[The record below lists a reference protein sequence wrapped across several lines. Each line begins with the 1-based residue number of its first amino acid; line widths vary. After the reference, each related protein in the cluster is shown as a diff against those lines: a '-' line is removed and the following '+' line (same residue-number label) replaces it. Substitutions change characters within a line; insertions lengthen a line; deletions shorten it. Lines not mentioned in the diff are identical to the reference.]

1 MEYAAIH
8 HREAI
13 AARQVRGNLHC
24 SCPTMKSARWLFHY
38 YFALSVVWAF
48 GWAESAVLGDTIVD
62 LRENDF
68 LVPSF
73 TIAEL
78 KSGSRAND
86 LLNVLTT
93 TGLFSV
99 VVETEKDK
107 SDLSTV
113 RQTAFS
119 GLCECLPNGPKIL
132 TRVPGVDAALLADG
146 TTRTTLATATVG
158 TTPLSLPF
166 KELQE
171 AGCGA
176 ATLQA
181 MDTLRD
187 QVAWVSHTFQQAL
200 DKVILNQIKKEDHDG
215 ALLERTDGKTFM
227 TLSSIVKAAQNLEHF
242 HVYKKSSES
251 LGSTPSLDIHTD
263 AGLYLAFVPGM
274 SCDTVHQDD
283 SNDFFVRATD
293 GLLHRAR
300 FPQGSVGIMMG
311 AGAENWLRL
320 PPTLS
325 LRATRHAVSMN
336 AGNTRAWYGMS
347 KYCRIGLK
355 C

>member
-1 MEYAAIH
+1 MESAAIH
-8 HREAI
+8 NQHTRL
-13 AARQVRGNLHC
+13 QQSVRGNLYC
-24 SCPTMKSARWLFHY
+24 SGPTMKSARCLFHY
-38 YFALSVVWAF
+38 FYALSIVLAN
-48 GWAESAVLGDTIVD
+48 GWAEGAVLGDPTMD
-62 LRENDF
+62 PSENDF
-68 LVPSF
+68 LVPGF

-78 KSGSRAND
+78 ESGSRAND

-107 SDLSTV
+107 ADLATI
-113 RQTAFS
+113 RQSAFS
-119 GLCECLPNGPKIL
+119 GLCACLPNDPNIL

-158 TTPLSLPF
+158 TTPLALPF
-166 KELQE
+166 KELQQ
-171 AGCGA
+171 AGCGV

-181 MDTLRD
+181 MDMLRD
-187 QVAWVSHTFQQAL
+187 QVAWVSHAFQQAL
-200 DKVILNQIKKEDHDG
+200 DKVILNQMKEEDHDG
-215 ALLERTDGKTFM
+215 VLLERTNGTPFM
-227 TLSSIVKAAQNLEHF
+227 TVSSIVKAAQNLEHF
-242 HVYKKSSES
+242 HVYAKSSES

-274 SCDTVHQDD
+274 SCDSVNQDD

-320 PPTLS
+320 PPTVS

-347 KYCRIGLK
+347 K
-355 C
+355 

>member
-1 MEYAAIH
+1 
-8 HREAI
+8 
-13 AARQVRGNLHC
+13 
-24 SCPTMKSARWLFHY
+24 MKSTPSAFRCFY
-38 YFALSVVWAF
+38 ALSIVLAY
-48 GWAESAVLGDTIVD
+48 GWAESAVLGDTILD
-62 LRENDF
+62 PSENDY

-78 KSGSRAND
+78 ESGSRAND
-86 LLNVLTT
+86 LLNILTT

-99 VVETEKDK
+99 VVETKKDQ
-107 SDLSTV
+107 SALATV
-113 RQTAFS
+113 RQSAFN
-119 GLCECLPNGPKIL
+119 GLCACLPNDPKIL

-158 TTPLSLPF
+158 TTPLSLPV

-171 AGCGA
+171 AGCGL

-187 QVAWVSHTFQQAL
+187 QVAWVSHKFQQAL
-200 DKVILNQIKKEDHDG
+200 DKVILKKMKEEDQDG
-215 ALLERTDGKTFM
+215 VLLERTDGTTFM

-242 HVYKKSSES
+242 HVYAKSSES
-251 LGSTPSLDIHTD
+251 LVSTPSLDIHTD

-274 SCDTVHQDD
+274 SCDSGNQDD

-300 FPQGSVGIMMG
+300 FRQGSVGIMMG

-320 PPTLS
+320 PPTVS

-347 KYCRIGLK
+347 K
-355 C
+355 